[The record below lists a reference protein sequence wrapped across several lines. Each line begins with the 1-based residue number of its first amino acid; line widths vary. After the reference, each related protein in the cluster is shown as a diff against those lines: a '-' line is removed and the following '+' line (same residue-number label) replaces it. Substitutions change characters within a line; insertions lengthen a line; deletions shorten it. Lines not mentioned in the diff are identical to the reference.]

1 MIQQRTLKFHSL
13 ARKIIHD
20 GLWRLAELLE
30 GATADLSRVL
40 ILVRMGE
47 VDTIEILEMEIITL
61 ILVIVTE
68 ILEAE
73 FARLLVF
80 TTGIS
85 EIAPGMSL
93 KRSDEKQEN

>member
-1 MIQQRTLKFHSL
+1 M

-40 ILVRMGE
+40 ILFRMGE
-47 VDTIEILEMEIITL
+47 VDTIEILEMEITP

-80 TTGIS
+80 TTRIS
-85 EIAPGMSL
+85 EIAPGMSME
-93 KRSDEKQEN
+93 RSGDK